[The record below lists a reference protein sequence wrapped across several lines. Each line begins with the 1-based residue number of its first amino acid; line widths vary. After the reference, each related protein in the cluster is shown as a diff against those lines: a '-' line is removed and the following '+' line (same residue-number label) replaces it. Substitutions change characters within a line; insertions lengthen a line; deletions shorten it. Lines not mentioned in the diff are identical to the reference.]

1 MKLVKQPSTTQQTVQ
16 RARVVLQSAS
26 DARNQHIADQEN
38 VTLNMVKKWRSRWL
52 DAVAYLAEIEAQDTA
67 KELEAAVKHIL
78 SDQPRSGAP
87 VKFTA
92 EQVCQMIAIACE
104 PPEESGRP
112 VTVWTPRELADE
124 AAKRGIVRSISA
136 RQAGR
141 FLKRSRTEAPSQ
153 PLLVEQ

>member
-1 MKLVKQPSTTQQTVQ
+1 M
-16 RARVVLQSAS
+16 QSAS

-38 VTLNMVKKWRSRWL
+38 ITLNTVKKWRSRWL

-104 PPEESGRP
+104 PPEDSGASSHGMDTQR
-112 VTVWTPRELADE
+112 V
-124 AAKRGIVRSISA
+124 G
-136 RQAGR
+136 
-141 FLKRSRTEAPSQ
+141 
-153 PLLVEQ
+153 